1 MGLWAAAKV
10 PSFDAP
16 RKPFPLRLAD
26 DVDFLADRK
35 YLADV
40 NRLADR
46 KIGRSERSHLTEV
59 TEGVQAILLQ
69 MAATRF
75 LELAFG
81 DLVETDLDSFIPV
94 GRGSLDLRDST
105 RPDFDR
111 GYTRNE
117 TVLVDVLRHPELLPE
132 HSIQQE
138 QALLM
143 T

>member
-1 MGLWAAAKV
+1 MGLWAAAKM

-16 RKPFPLRLAD
+16 RKPLPLRLAD
-26 DVDFLADRK
+26 EVDFLADRK

-40 NRLADR
+40 NRLTDR
-46 KIGRSERSHLTEV
+46 KISRSERAHLTEV
-59 TEGVQAILLQ
+59 TEEVEAILLQ
-69 MAATRF
+69 MTAARF
-75 LELAFG
+75 LEFAFG

-94 GRGSLDLRDST
+94 GRRSLDLCDST

-117 TVLVDVLRHPELLPE
+117 TVLVDVLRHPELFPE
-132 HSIQQE
+132 HSSQHE
-138 QALLM
+138 QASLM